1 MTDLSDKILIRK
13 VKNNGCNDSFLEIC
27 RRYENAFYK
36 ICQKYT
42 PALINAGV
50 CPQDIYDE
58 KNMIILNCVKSFK
71 TSKKTK
77 LSTWICNYAR
87 YLCLN
92 SINARKALIAVDNE
106 ELTKIVNERSC
117 FTEYKT
123 KKSVTEDLDY
133 VYNLLNQIKDKRIL
147 KIIELRHLQEN
158 KKEWKYIAKKMNI
171 SAQTAINLH
180 ERGLNLIRK
189 KIKSKEHTDII

>member
-1 MTDLSDKILIRK
+1 MTDLSDKILIRR